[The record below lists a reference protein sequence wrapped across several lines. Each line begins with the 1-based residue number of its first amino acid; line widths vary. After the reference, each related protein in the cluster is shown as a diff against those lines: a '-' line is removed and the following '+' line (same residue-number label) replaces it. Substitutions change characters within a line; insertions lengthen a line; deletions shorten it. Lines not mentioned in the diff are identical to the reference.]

1 MRITEPR
8 RVLSFISGTP
18 WAIEAGKAQ
27 EIIDLLNLRIS
38 GGELGDEEIQE
49 IVGRRHDHIKPTG
62 GSIAV
67 LPLFGVLAP
76 RMDSMTRFSGGTSLE
91 GFGGSFDEAMANDDI
106 GAIVIH
112 VDSPGG
118 SVQGVEELSTRIFE
132 ARGKKKIIAAVDGV
146 IASAAY
152 WVAVNADE
160 IVITPSGLAGAIG
173 VLAMHTEV
181 SKAEAEAGITRT
193 IVKAGKY
200 KAEGN
205 PHEPLSE
212 AAEKHMQGRVDEFY
226 GMFVEAVARA
236 RGVDEKRV
244 RNGYGEGAVLT
255 ATQALDAGMV
265 DRIGTLEEVLGELGV
280 ESSALRGSRAEADDG
295 VDIAATGIHSGILPA
310 PDAPV
315 LSLGDLAVLAE
326 EAREAIVLDMIGK
339 PKTDDAD
346 GDASAEDST
355 TPDPTA
361 PSGQEETVKPGDAAA
376 QGGAGDGG
384 VATLETPA
392 EIRAGEDRAAE
403 QERIS
408 GIIAMCREH
417 KIGNRI
423 QGFLETG
430 VTTDQAA
437 EIVRAEA
444 EASLEAM
451 TAPGVHLT
459 EREVGL
465 YSLTRAIMGSV
476 NHQLEGTPWVGFERD
491 VSDEIRKNLPKGYTD
506 HGGFFFPARRPAVAS
521 DRVPVTHVGLQRMRA
536 AVEGDRHLPFA
547 TRERLITQIND
558 MQAALDTGT
567 AAAGGDIVFTE
578 AGDFIDLLRTR
589 MKVAQ
594 LGATI
599 LTGLRGP
606 VKFPKQNAAGTF
618 TWVAEDPASDV
629 ADSDMTFTQ
638 VALDPKT
645 GQSSTAYSRQLL
657 SEGVVDVDNLV
668 KMDLALITALGID
681 LAAINGSGASNQP
694 TGVRQTT
701 GIGDVA
707 IGTNGGAP
715 TYAHMV
721 DLETDVATA
730 NADIGSMAY
739 LTTPGVRGKLK
750 KTEEFA
756 TSNGRPVWTG
766 GMEGEVNGYP
776 AHVSTQVPSGLTK
789 GTGTNLHAV
798 FFGVWS
804 QLMVGYWG
812 AYELVVD
819 PYRLKKQGV
828 IELTS
833 FQMAGIAVRHPA
845 AFSAVQDAD
854 VT

>member
-8 RVLSFISGTP
+8 RVLSFISGVP
-18 WAIEAGKAQ
+18 WAIESGKLQ

-38 GGELGDEEIQE
+38 GGELGEDEIQE

-91 GFGGSFDEAMANDDI
+91 GFGDSFDEAMANDDI

-132 ARGKKKIIAAVDGV
+132 ARGKKRIIAAVDGV

-152 WVAVNADE
+152 WVAANADE
-160 IVITPSGLAGAIG
+160 IVVTPSGLAGAIG
-173 VLAMHTEV
+173 VFAMHTEV

-255 ATQALDAGMV
+255 ATQALAAGMV
-265 DRIGTLEEVLGELGV
+265 DRLGTLEEVLGELGV

-346 GDASAEDST
+346 GDASAKESNP
-355 TPDPTA
+355 PDPTA

-376 QGGAGDGG
+376 QAGAGDGG
-384 VATLETPA
+384 VATLTPL
-392 EIRAGEDRAAE
+392 EVRAKEDRAVE
-403 QERIS
+403 QDRVD
-408 GIIAMCREH
+408 GLIALCKEH
-417 KIGNRI
+417 NVGNRI
-423 QGFLETG
+423 EGFLKTG
-430 VTTDQAA
+430 VTAEQAA
-437 EIVRAEA
+437 EILRAETEATLKVLTSPGLELTQA
-444 EASLEAM
+444 ESKRYM
-451 TAPGVHLT
+451 I
-459 EREVGL
+459 
-465 YSLTRAIMGSV
+465 TRAIMSV
-476 NHQLEGTPWVGFERD
+476 ADKGDHWDGFERE
-491 VSDEIRKNLPKGYTD
+491 VSDQIAKDLPKGYKD
-506 HGGFFFPARRPAVAS
+506 HGGIFFPVRRPAVVA
-521 DRVPVTHVGLQRMRA
+521 DRVPVSNVGLMRMRA
-536 AVEGDRHLPFA
+536 AVDGDRNLPFA
-547 TRERLITQIND
+547 TRERLMGQIHD
-558 MQAALDTGT
+558 MQAALDAGT
-567 AAAGGDIVFTE
+567 ATAGKDIVFTE
-578 AGDFIDLLRTR
+578 AGDFIDLLRAR

-606 VKFPKQNAAGTF
+606 VAFPKQNAAGTF
-618 TWVAEDPASDV
+618 TWVAEDPGSDV

-638 VALDPKT
+638 VALNPKT

-657 SEGVVDVDNLV
+657 NEGVIDVDMLV
-668 KMDLALITALGID
+668 KNDLALITALGID

-707 IGTNGGAP
+707 IGTDGGAP
-715 TYAHMV
+715 TYVHMV

-776 AHVSTQVPSGLTK
+776 AHVSTQVPSTLAK

-798 FFGVWS
+798 YFGVWS

-845 AFSAVQDAD
+845 AFSAIQDAD
-854 VT
+854 VS